1 MDFNSLDWRD
11 TALVI
16 ALAFAAGLTL
26 LKLILGRLGNQS
38 TPAVSN
44 SDAAPRHELR
54 HSAIEAELRELRA
67 ELAALRTDLAALR
80 TDLDQLKAARRAA
93 PQYEEAL
100 ALAGRGADPHSIA
113 QHCGISVAEAELL
126 QALSR
131 RPQE

>member
-26 LKLILGRLGNQS
+26 LKLILRKFGKQA

-44 SDAAPRHELR
+44 ADTAPSDERH
-54 HSAIEAELRELRA
+54 HPAIEAELRELRA
-67 ELAALRTDLAALR
+67 ELAALR

-100 ALAGRGADPHSIA
+100 ALASRGADPHSIA